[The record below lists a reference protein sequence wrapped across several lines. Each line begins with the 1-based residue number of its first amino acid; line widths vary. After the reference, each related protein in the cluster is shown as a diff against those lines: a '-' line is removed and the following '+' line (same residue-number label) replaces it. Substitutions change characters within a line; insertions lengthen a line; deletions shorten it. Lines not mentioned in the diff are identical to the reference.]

1 MSSTSAPHLGDDTG
15 PIVVSS
21 SSEWPT
27 SISELVKGVPMTES
41 ERTSNFAASEM
52 RMWWRE
58 GTGNTAYRKVAVLLV
73 KWAEDLDQLNCSDE
87 VRSLDELFRKS
98 FRYHTK
104 IVQLHNEYN
113 VNLQLHSAF
122 VEFLKEH
129 DGPNNLII
137 VYYTG
142 HGSQNVRTG
151 QLVLLP
157 TNRVVDARRSKQS
170 PNAALAA
177 WEEVEIHLMHNA
189 KCDAL
194 SILDCCFAGDVH
206 KSVFQ
211 EDDRTYQL
219 LSAAGKGKMT
229 RAPGPESFTRAL
241 IKSLSQL
248 QQEHGEKPFTTLQ
261 LQARIQSQP
270 ERQNNPPFLWHRL
283 HRYENL
289 IFLAPLTEQSAQTL
303 SNVGKPSR
311 AFLTLRVALEE
322 ETLDKDQV
330 VTLGSKLTKAAKSSG
345 AHVRRVDLVNFSV
358 SSRKRSLL
366 QVVRNIA
373 LPFVRFKRG
382 LKRDLNLFQSDS
394 YTVQLPTT
402 RTSHSVSPP
411 DKVSSPHRISEGSA
425 EQAHSGHAPQLS
437 PRELGKRN
445 RSPIPRQANK
455 RRRHST

>member
-1 MSSTSAPHLGDDTG
+1 MPSTCAPHLGDDTG

-21 SSEWPT
+21 SSKWPT
-27 SISELVKGVPMTES
+27 TISEMVKGEPMTES
-41 ERTSNFAASEM
+41 ERISNFAASEM
-52 RMWWRE
+52 HLWWRE
-58 GTGNTAYRKVAVLLV
+58 GSGNTAYRKVAVLLI

-104 IVQLHNEYN
+104 IVQLHDEYN

-157 TNRVVDARRSKQS
+157 RSKRS
-170 PNAALAA
+170 PNPALAA

-206 KSVFQ
+206 KSGFQ

-219 LSAAGKGKMT
+219 LSAAGKGKPT
-229 RAPGPESFTRAL
+229 RGPGPESFTEAL

-248 QQEHGEKPFTTLQ
+248 QKEHGDTPFTTLA
-261 LQARIQSQP
+261 LRARIQSQP

-283 HRYENL
+283 HRYERP
-289 IFLAPLTEQSAQTL
+289 ICLAPLTEQSAQTL
-303 SNVGKPSR
+303 PNVGKPSR

-322 ETLDKDQV
+322 ETLDKHQV
-330 VTLGSKLTKAAKSSG
+330 VTLASNLTKAAKSSE
-345 AHVRRVDLVNFSV
+345 AHVRRVDLVNFSI

-382 LKRDLNLFQSDS
+382 LKRDLNPFQGDS

-402 RTSHSVSPP
+402 LTSQSVSPP

-425 EQAHSGHAPQLS
+425 KQVQSIHPPQVS
-437 PRELGKRN
+437 PRTFMKRN
-445 RSPIPRQANK
+445 RSPASGQANK